1 MTLAIRHWIWRA
13 GRRMYMWARNDEPN
27 DMSSNGELRLQRLVI
42 EGLADGRPLIAFDVG
57 ARIGDWSRG
66 LIDNVSGRAG
76 GCRIH
81 VFEPVPESRR
91 TLEELFAEQIRQK
104 EMLVNSTALSD
115 KFGPALIY
123 VPHVRAGT
131 STLHPDSR
139 IIYEAALEVST
150 NTVDEYCRQ
159 TSVDRI
165 DLLKIDTEGGDL
177 RVIRGALG
185 LLRAGNIGVLQF
197 EYNFRWIHSRS
208 YLKDVF
214 DLISDTPYRVAK
226 VCSSALEIYDQ
237 WHPELERYF
246 ETNYAL
252 VHERLTASL
261 DCRLLTIGRGN
272 ACEIDAG
279 DRAPNAGQ
287 A

>member
-1 MTLAIRHWIWRA
+1 
-13 GRRMYMWARNDEPN
+13 MWARNDMPN

-42 EGLADGRPLIAFDVG
+42 DRVSHGRPMIAFDVG

-66 LIDNVSGRAG
+66 LIDNASGRAH
-76 GCRIH
+76 GCIIH
-81 VFEPVPESRR
+81 AFEPVPESRS
-91 TLEELFAEQIRQK
+91 TLEELFVNQISRK
-104 EMLVNSTALSD
+104 EMRVNSVALSD
-115 KFGPALIY
+115 RLGGSTIY

-139 IIYEAALEVST
+139 INYDVALEIST
-150 NTVDEYCRQ
+150 TTVDEYCRQ
-159 TSVDRI
+159 VSVDYI

-177 RVIRGALG
+177 GVIRGALE
-185 LLRAGNIGVLQF
+185 LLKAGKIGVLQF
-197 EYNFRWIHSRS
+197 EYNFRWIYSRS

-214 DLISDTPYRVAK
+214 DLITDIPYRVAK

-252 VHERLTASL
+252 VHDRLTESFN
-261 DCRLLTIGRGN
+261 CRLLRIGRGN
-272 ACEIDAG
+272 ACDTTVAAG
-279 DRAPNAGQ
+279 SPKSRANLS
-287 A
+287 